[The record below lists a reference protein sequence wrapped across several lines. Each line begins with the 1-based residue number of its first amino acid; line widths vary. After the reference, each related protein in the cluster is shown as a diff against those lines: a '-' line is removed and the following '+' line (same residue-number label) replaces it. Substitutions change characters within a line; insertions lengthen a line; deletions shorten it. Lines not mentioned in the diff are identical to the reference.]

1 MHEILIRYLD
11 KNKNFHLPGIGAFE
25 LVTEAANLDFINQTI
40 YPPKA
45 HIVFH
50 AEKEALI
57 VTESSSITNEKTAS
71 STDNKDQLR
80 HFLSKHLNM
89 PESIAIH
96 EFEQYAAFV
105 KLTLEKNGFYEL
117 PGIGVLQQNEKS
129 THLANAYSSEKYFEP
144 LHITQVIRENA
155 THSVRVGE
163 EEKTSDQMKEY
174 LHREVKKERW
184 WIAAVILS
192 VIGIGAIVYYY
203 FALA

>member
-1 MHEILIRYLD
+1 M
-11 KNKNFHLPGIGAFE
+11 
-25 LVTEAANLDFINQTI
+25 
-40 YPPKA
+40 
-45 HIVFH
+45 
-50 AEKEALI
+50 
-57 VTESSSITNEKTAS
+57 
-71 STDNKDQLR
+71 
-80 HFLSKHLNM
+80 
-89 PESIAIH
+89 
-96 EFEQYAAFV
+96 
-105 KLTLEKNGFYEL
+105 
-117 PGIGVLQQNEKS
+117 QQNEKS